1 MNKLKKIL
9 LGLFILILGFFIGSQ
24 VVISIWKK
32 HNTTLESLLR
42 FRTNNKINAL
52 LQAVETKYVDVIDVD
67 SLIDEALPVILREL
81 DPHSAYYPPRR
92 PSTAMMNCTAAFR
105 E

>member
-1 MNKLKKIL
+1 M
-9 LGLFILILGFFIGSQ
+9 
-24 VVISIWKK
+24 ISIWKK

-81 DPHSAYYPPRR
+81 DPHSAYYPAER

>member
-32 HNTTLESLLR
+32 HNTTLENLLR
-42 FRTNNKINAL
+42 FRTN
-52 LQAVETKYVDVIDVD
+52 
-67 SLIDEALPVILREL
+67 
-81 DPHSAYYPPRR
+81 
-92 PSTAMMNCTAAFR
+92 
-105 E
+105 